1 MWFNIDFQKLVLWFL
16 PFKLRKP
23 KNVAILSAMVAVLQQ
38 IHGNWLNKRERNLY
52 LLAHNGQTC
61 YFRKA
66 LNDAFDNE
74 LRRIQIVNGN
84 VFEEVYIF
92 TEPENEPEYLDAPL
106 FIYGSQDYAET
117 AVDFIVR
124 VPAEIVDTQLIE
136 LRAEIDYYRQAGKR
150 FKIEST

>member
-1 MWFNIDFQKLVLWFL
+1 MWFNVEFQKIVLWFL
-16 PFKLRKP
+16 PFKLRKE
-23 KNVAILSAMVAVLQQ
+23 KNVALLSAMVAVLQQ
-38 IHGNWLNKRERNLY
+38 IHGNWLNRRERNLY

-92 TEPENEPEYLDAPL
+92 TAPENQPKYLTNKL
-106 FIYGSQDYAET
+106 TIYGSQDYASS

-124 VPAEIVDTQLIE
+124 VPAEIVNNSLIE

-150 FKIEST
+150 FKVEII

>member
-23 KNVAILSAMVAVLQQ
+23 KNVALLSAIVAVLQQ

-74 LRRIQIVNGN
+74 LRRIEIVNGN
-84 VFEEVYIF
+84 VFEAVYIF
-92 TEPENEPEYLDAPL
+92 TIPEQQPQYLGKIN
-106 FIYGSQDYAET
+106 IYGAEDNAT
-117 AVDFIVR
+117 SAVDFIVK
-124 VPAEIVDTQLIE
+124 VPAQIVDNRLIE